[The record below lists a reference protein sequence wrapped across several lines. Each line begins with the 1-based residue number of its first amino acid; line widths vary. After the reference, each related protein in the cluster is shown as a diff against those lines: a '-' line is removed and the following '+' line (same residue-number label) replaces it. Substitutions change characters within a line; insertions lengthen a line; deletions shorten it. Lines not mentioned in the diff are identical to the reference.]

1 MGELTGIGQALKL
14 LRKRTGLKQREVG
27 EKAGVTPA
35 MISTYETGKA
45 VPLIPTVES
54 LLDAMG
60 FDRFDLLNAIEAA
73 NDRPQRDFPETNQH
87 QASTEVLRTLGVE
100 GLSPQEEETFLEALQ
115 GVCRTLQLARRA
127 IH

>member
-1 MGELTGIGQALKL
+1 M

-27 EKAGVTPA
+27 ERAGVTPA

-54 LLDAMG
+54 LLNAMG

-73 NDRPQRDFPETNQH
+73 NDRPQRDFPEANQH

-100 GLSPQEEETFLEALQ
+100 GLSPQEEEAFLEALQ

-127 IH
+127 VS

>member
-1 MGELTGIGQALKL
+1 
-14 LRKRTGLKQREVG
+14 
-27 EKAGVTPA
+27 